1 MPNWCGNQ
9 LILRHS
15 DKSKFEALVEELS
28 KGEDRV
34 ELFKHFRPR
43 PLTEEENWY
52 DWNVA
57 NWGTKW
63 EANVHYSNV
72 QDDEITIDFDTA
84 WSPPVDLYEHITKDG
99 WEIEAAYS
107 EPGMGFVGQFRASG
121 TVVWDNDS
129 YEWDYEGEEPFK
141 HIPQELVEWAGL
153 EDSRREYLE
162 ENQ

>member
-9 LILRHS
+9 LILRNS
-15 DKSKFEALVEELS
+15 DNSKFEALVNELY
-28 KGEDRV
+28 KGEDRM

-84 WSPPVDLYEHITKDG
+84 WGPPIELYEHITKDG
-99 WEIEAAYS
+99 WEIEAAYF
-107 EPGMGFVGQFRASG
+107 EPGCAVLGQFLASG
-121 TVVWDNDS
+121 TVVSSNES
-129 YEWDYEGEEPFK
+129 YEWDYLAEEPFK
-141 HIPQELVEWAGL
+141 HIPQELVEWADL
-153 EDSRREYLE
+153 EGCLNDYLE
-162 ENQ
+162 GIQ

>member
-15 DKSKFEALVEELS
+15 DQSKVNALAEELS
-28 KGEDRV
+28 KSVDQV
-34 ELFKHFRPR
+34 ELFRYFRPR

-52 DWNVA
+52 DWNVT

-63 EANVHYSNV
+63 DASVHYANA
-72 QDDEITIDFDTA
+72 QDNEVVIDFDTA
-84 WSPPVDLYEHITKDG
+84 WGPPIALYEFIMKDG
-99 WEIEAAYS
+99 WEIEAAYF

-121 TVVWDNDS
+121 TVVWDNES

-153 EDSRREYLE
+153 EDSRLEYLE
-162 ENQ
+162 NKE